1 MLVKVVDGVELL
13 WSHGEMS
20 PLPFVEPS
28 CMAELAQV
36 MRERERDVLKYPY
49 ITSS

>member
-36 MRERERDVLKYPY
+36 KRERE
-49 ITSS
+49 TC